1 MSDRKSILKK
11 TAVNKPGTSWGDHTP
26 VHDNSTLDQNEN
38 ISADFHQIQ
47 QSLTD
52 IWDSMVKK
60 KNRCDDFGLRYI
72 VRTDKWNFQWHK
84 KAQKKV
90 EISKLRVQ

>member
-1 MSDRKSILKK
+1 MY
-11 TAVNKPGTSWGDHTP
+11 KPRTSYGDHTP

-38 ISADFHQIQ
+38 MSGDLHQTQ

-52 IWDSMVKK
+52 IRESMVKK
-60 KNRCDDFGLRYI
+60 KIDVTVLISDILLELTNEIKQEIFNEI
-72 VRTDKWNFQWHK
+72 K

-90 EISKLRVQ
+90 

>member
-11 TAVNKPGTSWGDHTP
+11 TAVNKSGTSWGDHTP

-38 ISADFHQIQ
+38 ISTDLHQIQ

-52 IWDSMVKK
+52 IRESMVKK
-60 KNRCDDFGLRYI
+60 IDVTILVSDILLELTN
-72 VRTDKWNFQWHK
+72 
-84 KAQKKV
+84 
-90 EISKLRVQ
+90 EILT

>member
-38 ISADFHQIQ
+38 ISADLHQIQ

-52 IWDSMVKK
+52 I
-60 KNRCDDFGLRYI
+60 
-72 VRTDKWNFQWHK
+72 
-84 KAQKKV
+84 
-90 EISKLRVQ
+90 